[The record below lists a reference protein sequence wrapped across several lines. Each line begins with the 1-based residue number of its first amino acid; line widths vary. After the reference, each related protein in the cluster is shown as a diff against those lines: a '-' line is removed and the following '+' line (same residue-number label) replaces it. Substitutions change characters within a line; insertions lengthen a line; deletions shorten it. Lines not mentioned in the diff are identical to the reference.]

1 MQLRTYNIAPLF
13 LGTDG
18 LTETQSAELFKLKT
32 RHADFLT
39 EEDPKKKSK
48 LKLTDKMETELD
60 RLLTLQ
66 ENADKGI
73 IELSQGAKTLIRE
86 YVDEE
91 LYGYKPS
98 FSSKETE
105 KGNEVEIDS
114 IDLYNRL
121 FFTDHRKLVEGD
133 KYFELRYGVVV
144 GHPDVVCEL
153 EKKVKDAK
161 SSWNKKTFP
170 KLPEDAYNAT
180 HVWQVKTYLYMLCKM
195 TGEEWRK
202 GEVFYALC
210 DTPEGLVPE
219 WEDDSLHV
227 MSNVPLNMRL
237 TIVDVELTD
246 ADIAHIERRI
256 AAAMRYAAEYKEQL
270 LNKNR

>member
-18 LTETQSAELFKLKT
+18 LTDSQAAELSKLQQ

-39 EEDPKKKSK
+39 EEDPKKRAK
-48 LKLTDKMETELD
+48 LKLTEKMEAEYD
-60 RLLTLQ
+60 RLVNIVHNLS
-66 ENADKGI
+66 EGK

-91 LYGYKPS
+91 LYGYKPT

-105 KGNEVEIDS
+105 KGNEVEDDS

-121 FFTDHRKLVEGD
+121 FFKDHKKQKPGD
-133 KYFELRYGVVV
+133 KYYELKHGIIV
-144 GHPDVVCEL
+144 GHPDVVCDL

-161 SSWNKKTFP
+161 SAWNKKTFP

-180 HVWQVKTYLYMLCKM
+180 HVWQVKTYLYMLKMM
-195 TGEEWRK
+195 TGEEWRH
-202 GEVFYALC
+202 GEVFYALA

-237 TIVDVELTD
+237 TVVDVELTD
-246 ADIAHIERRI
+246 ADIEHMERRI
-256 AAAMRYAAEYKEQL
+256 NAAMKFAAEYKEQL

>member
-1 MQLRTYNIAPLF
+1 MRLRTYNIAPLF

-18 LTETQSAELFKLKT
+18 LTETQSAELLKLKT

-39 EEDPKKKSK
+39 EEDPKKKAK
-48 LKLTDKMETELD
+48 LKLTEKMEAELD
-60 RLLTLQ
+60 RLLTIQ
-66 ENADKGI
+66 ENMEKGI

-91 LYGYKPS
+91 LYGYTPS
-98 FSSKETE
+98 FSSKETD
-105 KGNEVEIDS
+105 KGNEVESDS

-121 FFTDHRKLVEGD
+121 FFTDHKKLVEGD
-133 KYFELRYGVVV
+133 KYFEIKHDIVV
-144 GHPDVVCEL
+144 GHPDIVCEL

-170 KLPEDAYNAT
+170 KLPEDAYNST
-180 HVWQVKTYLYMLCKM
+180 HVWQVKKYLYMLCKM
-195 TGEEWRK
+195 TGEEWRQ
-202 GEVFYALC
+202 GEVFYALT
-210 DTPEGLVPE
+210 DTPEGLVPD

-237 TIVDVELTD
+237 TIVPVELTD
-246 ADIAHIERRI
+246 ADIEHIERRMD
-256 AAAMRYAAEYKEQL
+256 AAKKYAAEYKEQL